1 MVSGTRQPD
10 VASNCCHSATLKVLA
25 MDQQLKLSLQ
35 KQCQTCK
42 KQQYD
47 LDIMEFDNQQTMGA
61 EATSKQIDLQ
71 H

>member
-10 VASNCCHSATLKVLA
+10 VASNCCHSAIRKVLE

-42 KQQYD
+42 NQHFDLGIMDFVTQQANG
-47 LDIMEFDNQQTMGA
+47 E
-61 EATSKQIDLQ
+61 
-71 H
+71 